1 MSDTNLKPEL
11 SAVFEQISA
20 IFEQIRVS
28 GVQDRAEMASI
39 IMENPY
45 IVSSIDDLRNNR
57 FEKFHKAIVMKS
69 DDILEGI
76 VEHVFG
82 DNYEIAFLIKQYD
95 FLYQHLEKLFT
106 KFEGHASCV
115 DKTRTVLAYLLLNK
129 AKGTRIEFD
138 YDGEWT
144 YHLPKKILTSHEE
157 VIKFF
162 DAMINLYYGSHEK
175 YLALLLEV
183 SGQSK

>member
-1 MSDTNLKPEL
+1 MSDTNLKTAL
-11 SAVFEQISA
+11 SEIFEQISA
-20 IFEQIRVS
+20 S
-28 GVQDRAEMASI
+28 GLQKRAELTSL
-39 IMENPY
+39 IMDNPY
-45 IVSSIDDLRNNR
+45 IASSIDDLRNYR
-57 FEKFHKAIVMKS
+57 FEKFHEAIVMKS

-82 DNYEIAFLIKQYD
+82 ENYEIAFLIKQYD
-95 FLYQHLEKLFT
+95 FLYHHLEKLFT
-106 KFEGHASCV
+106 KFEGHACCV
-115 DKTRTVLAYLLLNK
+115 DKTRTVLACLLLNK
-129 AKGTRIEFD
+129 AKGKRIEFD

-175 YLALLLEV
+175 YLALLLEI
-183 SGQSK
+183 SAQSK